1 MKYAFLMRSAAI
13 AATLGAGCVFA
24 QTAPTSTDAGPGKTV
39 TDVGP
44 PPAEDRSSAGAI
56 VLENSLVRAQRQD
69 AFEKS
74 STRTG
79 VASVGRGVL
88 RATMNAKAQADVA
101 QAREDDAVKL
111 QQRGAGGV
119 TPK

>member
-1 MKYAFLMRSAAI
+1 MKYAYLMRSAVI

-24 QTAPTSTDAGPGKTV
+24 QTATTGTDAGPGKTV

-44 PPAEDRSSAGAI
+44 PPAEERNSAGAI
-56 VLENSLVRAQRQD
+56 VLENSLVRAQRED
-69 AFEKS
+69 AFQKS

-88 RATMNAKAQADVA
+88 RATMNAKAQADLA
-101 QAREDDAVKL
+101 QAREDEAVKL
-111 QQRGAGGV
+111 HGRGAGSL